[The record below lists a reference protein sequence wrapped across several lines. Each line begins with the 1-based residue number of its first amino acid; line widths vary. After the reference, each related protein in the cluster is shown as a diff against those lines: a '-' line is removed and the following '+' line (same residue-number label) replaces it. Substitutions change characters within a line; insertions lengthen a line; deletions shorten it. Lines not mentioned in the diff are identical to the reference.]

1 MAATLTYRGLRIFST
16 GTPLL
21 TMENT
26 FQPKRNRLNAY
37 ISKLMG
43 YHLQKYNV
51 RSHYRISCFCGGLK
65 KRVVPYTGVDSP

>member
-1 MAATLTYRGLRIFST
+1 MAAALTHHGLRIFST

-26 FQPKRNRLNAY
+26 FQPKRNRLDAY
-37 ISKLMG
+37 ISKRMG

-65 KRVVPYTGVDSP
+65 KRVVP